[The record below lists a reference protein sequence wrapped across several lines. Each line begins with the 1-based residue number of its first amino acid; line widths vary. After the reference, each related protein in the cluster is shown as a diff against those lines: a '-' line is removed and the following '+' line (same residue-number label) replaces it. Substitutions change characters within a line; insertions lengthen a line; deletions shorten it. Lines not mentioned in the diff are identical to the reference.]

1 MCYVNYPIFYLS
13 TSKLLYLIW
22 HSFSNTFTPV
32 VMCIIFLD
40 SKGYYAILGVSEKS
54 KYTEIRAAYR
64 LLAKKYHPDRN
75 NSDFAEDM
83 IKKINAAFEVLSNRE
98 KRREYDETPFDNYWS
113 HQEDKVTDNDDGGNN
128 NNDDIKY
135 RYYYQVPSDQSSSSY
150 HPNRNENTKI
160 KNNNNDLGAEL
171 KTQPIDIPKGRFHL
185 TVEPSLCMA
194 FGSCETLAPK
204 VFVVDKDK
212 ILNPKAIVKSETGA
226 DFDSILAA
234 AQTCPTKAIRIID
247 RYTGEQIFP

>member
-1 MCYVNYPIFYLS
+1 
-13 TSKLLYLIW
+13 
-22 HSFSNTFTPV
+22 
-32 VMCIIFLD
+32 LD
-40 SKGYYAILGVSEKS
+40 SKGYYAILGVSEKA

-83 IKKINAAFEVLSNRE
+83 IKKLNAAFEVLSNRE
-98 KRREYDETPFDNYWS
+98 KRRQYDETVFDNYWS
-113 HQEDKVTDNDDGGNN
+113 HIKDKVVDDDVDNNK
-128 NNDDIKY
+128 KY
-135 RYYYQVPSDQSSSSY
+135 GYYQVQSEQSSSY
-150 HPNRNENTKI
+150 HSNRLENTKI
-160 KNNNNDLGAEL
+160 INNNNDLDAEI
-171 KTQPIDIPKGRFHL
+171 KTQFIDIPKGRFHL

>member
-1 MCYVNYPIFYLS
+1 VYDIRLCL
-13 TSKLLYLIW
+13 
-22 HSFSNTFTPV
+22 
-32 VMCIIFLD
+32 LD
-40 SKGYYAILGVSEKS
+40 SKGYYATLGVSEKS

-98 KRREYDETPFDNYWS
+98 KRRQYDETPFDTYWP
-113 HQEDKVTDNDDGGNN
+113 HQEDRVAGNDDDDGNSN
-128 NNDDIKY
+128 N
-135 RYYYQVPSDQSSSSY
+135 RYYQVQSDQSSSSY

-204 VFVVDKDK
+204 VFVVDKNK

-226 DFDSILAA
+226 NFDSILAA
-234 AQTCPTKAIRIID
+234 AQTCPTKAIRIVD

>member
-1 MCYVNYPIFYLS
+1 MSRV
-13 TSKLLYLIW
+13 LYTDICL
-22 HSFSNTFTPV
+22 
-32 VMCIIFLD
+32 LD
-40 SKGYYAILGVSEKS
+40 SKGYYAILGVPEKA
-54 KYTEIRAAYR
+54 KYTDIRAAYR

-98 KRREYDETPFDNYWS
+98 KRRQYDETDFNDWS
-113 HQEDKVTDNDDGGNN
+113 HKEDKVVRDDVD
-128 NNDDIKY
+128 NNDNMKDH
-135 RYYYQVPSDQSSSSY
+135 YYKVHSHRSSY
-150 HPNRNENTKI
+150 HHNLHENAKI
-160 KNNNNDLGAEL
+160 NNNSDLDAEL
-171 KTQPIDIPKGRFHL
+171 KTQSIDIPDARFHL
-185 TVEPSLCMA
+185 TVDPSLCMA

-204 VFVVDKDK
+204 VFVVEKNK

-226 DFDSILAA
+226 DFDSIFAA

>member
-1 MCYVNYPIFYLS
+1 MYDIRLCL
-13 TSKLLYLIW
+13 
-22 HSFSNTFTPV
+22 
-32 VMCIIFLD
+32 LD

-98 KRREYDETPFDNYWS
+98 KRREYDETPFDTYWP
-113 HQEDKVTDNDDGGNN
+113 HQEDKVADNDDGGKN
-128 NNDDIKY
+128 NNDDMKY

-150 HPNRNENTKI
+150 HPNRHENTKI
-160 KNNNNDLGAEL
+160 NNNNNDLGAEL
-171 KTQPIDIPKGRFHL
+171 KTQFIDIPKGRFHL

-204 VFVVDKDK
+204 VFVVDKNK

>member
-40 SKGYYAILGVSEKS
+40 SKGYYAILGVSEKA

-83 IKKINAAFEVLSNRE
+83 IKKLNAAFEVLSNRE
-98 KRREYDETPFDNYWS
+98 KRRQYDETGFDNYWS
-113 HQEDKVTDNDDGGNN
+113 HTNDDVDNSNKYNKKYGYHQVQSEQASSYHSNRHENTRINN
-128 NNDDIKY
+128 NNDA
-135 RYYYQVPSDQSSSSY
+135 
-150 HPNRNENTKI
+150 
-160 KNNNNDLGAEL
+160 GAEL
-171 KTQPIDIPKGRFHL
+171 KTQSSGLLAIPRGRFHL

-194 FGSCETLAPK
+194 FGGCETLAPK
-204 VFVVDKDK
+204 VFVVEKNK
-212 ILNPKAIVKSETGA
+212 MINPKATVKSETGA
-226 DFDSILAA
+226 DFDMILAA
-234 AQTCPTKAIRIID
+234 AHTCPTKAIRIID